1 MGVGRGGQR
10 DGQRQRWRDGEA
22 ETDTHR
28 ETQTESHRDKGE
40 IETGKRGMGS
50 GGPERHRERDP
61 FMEREGVPCTP
72 FINKHPPRTYCVLSP
87 GASEHSVPCDLGDGE
102 PEGGL
107 TQPGVPG
114 QCFWDGGEALEQP
127 GGASI
132 LKVEPEWGQ
141 GSL

>member
-1 MGVGRGGQR
+1 M
-10 DGQRQRWRDGEA
+10 
-22 ETDTHR
+22 
-28 ETQTESHRDKGE
+28 KG
-40 IETGKRGMGS
+40 S
-50 GGPERHRERDP
+50 LVP
-61 FMEREGVPCTP
+61 FSS
-72 FINKHPPRTYCVLSP
+72 ISVLQ
-87 GASEHSVPCDLGDGE
+87 GASEHSVPCDLGDVE

-132 LKVEPEWGQ
+132 PKVEPEWGQ